1 MVQQEDTKGSEI
13 QMKTWS
19 VSERNF
25 KKLEKLRPK
34 GKTQNLVIQYLLQLA
49 NKNNVTKQIVGDDV
63 CI

>member
-1 MVQQEDTKGSEI
+1 MQGWT
-13 QMKTWS
+13 
-19 VSERNF
+19 VSEKNF

-49 NKNNVTKQIVGDDV
+49 KKHNVTKQIVGDDV

>member
-1 MVQQEDTKGSEI
+1 
-13 QMKTWS
+13 MKTWS